1 MEDEML
7 HVVRTPGWQASSARP
22 MIFGATADLGAS
34 RRGAAGGPLALR
46 GAGILPALGG
56 GALDRGDVTPAE
68 AAPVA
73 GADKGHAA
81 HSLPVIAGW
90 VQAVRAQAAAILAE
104 GGLPV
109 LLGGDHSLPM
119 GSVAAAAD
127 HAARLG
133 RPLFVLWMD
142 AHGDF
147 NTPATS
153 GTGNV
158 HGMSL
163 AALCGEAG
171 LGAVWGE
178 EAPAVVDPRRVMV
191 LGARDLD
198 AEEAL
203 LMAARGVQA
212 VSVAALR
219 RDGMAA
225 LAGFLDRIAAE
236 DGLLHVSFDIDV
248 VDPLHAPG
256 TGTPVA
262 GGLEPSEAAQALSML
277 QASGSLLSLD
287 IVEVNPALDQGHRT
301 ARLAVGLMRYLFGT
315 SMDWLRQAA

>member
-1 MEDEML
+1 M
-7 HVVRTPGWQASSARP
+7 TY
-22 MIFGATADLGAS
+22 GATMDLGAS

-46 GAGILPALGG
+46 GAGILGALGA
-56 GALDRGDVTPAE
+56 GAADRGDVMPAE
-68 AAPVA
+68 SLAVA
-73 GADKGHAA
+73 GADAGHAA
-81 HSLPVIAGW
+81 HALPRIAGW

-119 GSVAAAAD
+119 GSVAASAD
-127 HAARLG
+127 HAALLG

-163 AALCGEAG
+163 AALCGETG

-178 EAPAVVDPRRVMV
+178 DAPAVVDPTRVMV

-198 AEEAL
+198 AGEAA

-225 LAGFLDRIAAE
+225 LAGFLDRLAAE

-248 VDPLHAPG
+248 VDPAHAPG

-262 GGLEPSEAAQALSML
+262 GGLEPAEAAEALSML
-277 QASGSLLSLD
+277 GGSGRLVGLD
-287 IVEVNPALDQGHRT
+287 IVEVNPALDQQHRT

>member
-1 MEDEML
+1 M
-7 HVVRTPGWQASSARP
+7 VNTVRIPAWQVSPAQP
-22 MIFGATADLGAS
+22 MSFGATMDLGAS

-46 GAGILPALGG
+46 GAGLVAALGQ
-56 GALDRGDVTPAE
+56 GAVDRGDVTPAE
-68 AAPVA
+68 VLAVA
-73 GADKGHAA
+73 GADTGHAA

-104 GGLPV
+104 GGMPV

-127 HAARLG
+127 HAARLS

-163 AALCGEAG
+163 AALCGEPG

-178 EAPAVVDPRRVMV
+178 DAPALVEPSRVMV

-198 AEEAL
+198 AEEAA
-203 LMAARGVQA
+203 LMASRGVQA
-212 VSVAALR
+212 VSATAMR

-225 LAGFLDRIAAE
+225 LAGFLDRVAAE

-248 VDPLHAPG
+248 VDPAHAPG

-262 GGLEPSEAAQALSML
+262 GGLEPSEAAEALSMVS
-277 QASGSLLSLD
+277 ASGRMLSLD
-287 IVEVNPALDQGHRT
+287 IVEVNPALDQQHRT
-301 ARLAVGLMRYLFGT
+301 ARLTVGLMRYLFGT